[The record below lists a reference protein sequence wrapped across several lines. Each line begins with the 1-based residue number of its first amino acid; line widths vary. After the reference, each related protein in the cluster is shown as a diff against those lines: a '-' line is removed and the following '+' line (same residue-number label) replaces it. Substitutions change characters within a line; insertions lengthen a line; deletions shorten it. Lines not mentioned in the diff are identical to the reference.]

1 MGDTTNRLLTEGR
14 STLSSSKSYKGPES
28 RNIKTI
34 ILDIQRI
41 TASEVWRNV
50 GSNVEEMLQKNSNH
64 VSKLN
69 PRITSLKGRLISCA
83 NEIRFSATLL
93 KRDWAVGL
101 LQSQTDK
108 PCPSYH
114 LGAFYLYYTRTKK
127 AKAAIYYRKK
137 EQSFYLVKQQ

>member
-1 MGDTTNRLLTEGR
+1 MAKCRKQCGEKF
-14 STLSSSKSYKGPES
+14 SPQISQK
-28 RNIKTI
+28 
-34 ILDIQRI
+34 
-41 TASEVWRNV
+41 
-50 GSNVEEMLQKNSNH
+50 MLQKNSNH

-83 NEIRFSATLL
+83 NEIRFSASLL

-108 PCPSYH
+108 PCPPYH
-114 LGAFYLYYTRTKK
+114 LGAFYLYHTRTKK